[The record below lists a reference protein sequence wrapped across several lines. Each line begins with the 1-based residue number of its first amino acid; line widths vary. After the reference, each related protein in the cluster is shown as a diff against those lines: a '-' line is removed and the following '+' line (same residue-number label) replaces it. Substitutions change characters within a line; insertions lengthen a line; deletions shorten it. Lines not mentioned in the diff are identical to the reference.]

1 MHTFNKQDII
11 AGNYDDLVYSRTKK
25 RNKKSMEAG
34 DVRKAVAAALALLCF
49 SVALFGVGRNI
60 NLNASA
66 YALVIDGQDVAL
78 FTSAEEAHVVLDTYI
93 KEKSLEYGFEVF
105 CDERVEIQKV
115 KMNGRQCVT
124 ATEVLGNIDG
134 LLTPV
139 VVASVLAVDGNV
151 LLAVADTATALRV
164 LENVKRYYIGT
175 DEIVTDAKFRE
186 VVDIFTDY
194 RAPESVLS
202 QADAQSLLLSG
213 KQDLQTHLVQS
224 EDETLWTISMQYNVP
239 VGTLQA
245 ANNGLTSDML
255 TPGLTINLSELQG
268 MLTVVIVKEETQ
280 QVVVAYSTKYV
291 ESASVVRGQESV
303 KQAGENG
310 LREDLLMVV
319 EENGREVQRTQIAST
334 VLIAPTDK
342 VVEKGTKVVVAS
354 RQGIANGMLAWPV
367 KGVITSRFGNRSSGY
382 HSGLD
387 IGVNVGT
394 SIAAAD
400 AGKVIFAAWSGN
412 YGYLVKV
419 DHGSGLVTYYAHL
432 SKISVNV
439 GDTVARG
446 QHIAYSGNTGRSTGP
461 HLHFE
466 VVINGTAYDPL
477 NYLP

>member
-1 MHTFNKQDII
+1 MHTFNKQDILD
-11 AGNYDDLVYSRTKK
+11 GNHSDLVSRKK
-25 RNKKSMEAG
+25 NKKGMEAG

-78 FTSAEEAHVVLDTYI
+78 FTSAEEAKSVLDTYLG
-93 KEKSLEYGFEVF
+93 EKSLEYGFEVSY
-105 CDERVEIQKV
+105 DERVEVQKV

-124 ATEVLGNIDG
+124 AAAALDSVDG
-134 LLTPV
+134 LLTPM
-139 VVASVLAVDGNV
+139 VVASVLTVDGEAV
-151 LLAVADTATALRV
+151 LAVADTATALRV
-164 LENVKRYYIGT
+164 LDNVKKYYINS
-175 DEIVTDAKFRE
+175 EAVITDAKFRE
-186 VVDIFTDY
+186 AVDVFTDY
-194 RAPESVLS
+194 RVPELVLS

-224 EDETLWTISMQYNVP
+224 EDETLWTISTQYNVP
-239 VGTLQA
+239 VETLQE
-245 ANNGLTSDML
+245 ANNGLTSEML
-255 TPGLTINLSELQG
+255 MPGLTINLAEMQG
-268 MLTVVIVKEETQ
+268 ILTVVVVKEETQ
-280 QVVVAYSTKYV
+280 QVAVAYSTKYV
-291 ESASVVRGQESV
+291 ESASVVRGQENV
-303 KQAGENG
+303 KQTGVNG
-310 LREDLLMVV
+310 LKEDLLMVV

-354 RQGIANGMLAWPV
+354 RQGVANGMLAWPL
-367 KGVITSRFGNRSSGY
+367 KGVITSRFGNRSIGY

-387 IGVNVGT
+387 IGVDVGT
-394 SIAAAD
+394 SVKAAD
-400 AGKVIFAAWSGN
+400 AGKIIFAAWSGN

-439 GDTVARG
+439 GDTVTRG